1 MKKLLCM
8 LLSLVLLLG
17 LTACG
22 AASKGAADNAVAET
36 WAAAEVPGEM
46 ANGLTSQTQSGSQ
59 ALPENRKWIVTVDM
73 SAETEDLDTLL
84 SSMDEQIA
92 QLQGFVEEQRI
103 NSRSRYRSASLTVR
117 IPAES
122 VDAFTTHMAASSNV
136 VSSSKTLE
144 DITLTYV
151 STESRMQALQT
162 EEARL
167 LELMGKAETM
177 ADLLEIEAR
186 LTDVRWE
193 LESVTSQL
201 RTMDNQVN
209 YATVYLNI
217 TEVTEYTPVEEKT
230 VWQRISGGFVDSLK
244 GLGTGILELL
254 IWILVNSPYLI
265 VVVAIGLL
273 IVFAIRRR
281 RHRKQVKSWPNPQK
295 PEKTEE

>member
-59 ALPENRKWIVTVDM
+59 ALPENRKWIVNVDM

-122 VDAFTTHMAASSNV
+122 VDAFPTHMAASSNV

>member
-8 LLSLVLLLG
+8 LLTLLLLLG

-22 AASKGAADNAVAET
+22 AASKGSADYAVEET
-36 WAAAEVPGEM
+36 WAAAEAPGEM

-59 ALPENRKWIVTVDM
+59 SLPENRKWIITVNM

-103 NSRSRYRSASLTVR
+103 NSRNRYRSASLTVR

-136 VSSSKTLE
+136 VSSSKNLE

-244 GLGTGILELL
+244 GLGSGILELL

-265 VVVAIGLL
+265 VIAAIGLL
-273 IVFAIRRR
+273 IFFAIRRR
-281 RHRKQVKSWPNPQK
+281 RRRKQIKSWPNPQK